1 MAAPKK
7 IDYDRIEP
15 GWRAGLLSLPQLAF
29 DYTAATNVSVSHAAI
44 IKHFKKLGV
53 QRDLKAKV
61 LAKADAM
68 VMQAMVTGKVTLET
82 IAKEKEIIE
91 DSAMFVAEVRLAHR
105 KDIGRGRKLTVSMLQ
120 ELELQTE
127 GRELLQQLGEIMRTD
142 NDAGIDRKNDLY
154 NKVLSLAGRADTLKK
169 LADSLKVLVGMERE
183 AFGLNI
189 EEPDARDALTQ
200 ILHGI
205 ASANNSGFKPVA
217 IDPEHGQ

>member
-15 GWRAGLLSLPQLAF
+15 GWRAGLLSPPQLAVE
-29 DYTAATNVSVSHAAI
+29 YTAATKVSVSHAAI

-53 QRDLKAKV
+53 PRDLKAKV

-68 VMQAMVTGKVTLET
+68 VMQAMVTGKVTAET

-91 DSAMFVAEVRLAHR
+91 DSAMLVAEVRLAHR
-105 KDIGRGRKLTVSMLQ
+105 KDIGRGRKLTSNMLQ
-120 ELELQTE
+120 ELELQSN
-127 GRELLQQLGEIMRTD
+127 GRELLAQLGEIMRTD
-142 NDAGIDRKNDLY
+142 NEAGVDRKNDLY
-154 NKVLSLAGRADTLKK
+154 NKVLSLSGRADTLKK
-169 LADSLKVLVGMERE
+169 LADSMKVLIGLERE
-183 AFGLNI
+183 AFGLNV
-189 EEPDARDALTQ
+189 EEIDTRDALTQ

-205 ASANNSGFKPVA
+205 ATANYSGFKPVA